1 MSGTTLYTGS
11 IYPITASRA
20 ITASY
25 ALNATGG
32 GSSLYTGSS
41 YPITASWALYV
52 VNGTSGTASLSL
64 TNITRSGNGS
74 GSVFNLNNNTFTGTN
89 SLVFLGGITLNNNID
104 YTLSSGIL
112 TFTTP
117 PLLNE
122 EIHAVKFSGGGANGS
137 NGTSGIVGIAN
148 AQTFTSNGVA
158 SQYALTQSVVRS
170 YDIIVAINGVVQNYS
185 SSYTVT
191 GSTLTLA
198 SAPPL
203 NSKIDVRFLGNAAGG
218 GGGGSSLHT
227 GSKYPI
233 TSSWATRVLTASY
246 ALNFGNSVTQ
256 SFNNLATWTFNHN
269 LGERTVVIQAYN
281 TSYNQIIPQSI
292 ILDTV
297 NSARLTFPVSASGYA
312 IATRG
317 GVRIFSSSYGY
328 YNLNT
333 GSTYPITSSWSR
345 RSLTASVALNL
356 LNSDSVSSSFTN
368 SPTWT
373 FNHNLGSKPVLIQTY
388 NNSFNQVLPQT
399 IVLSNLNTATITFP
413 VSSSGYAIATR
424 SGLRTIPAA
433 SNLATTGSNNFK
445 NSQTISNGYL
455 ILSYVSASL
464 NFANDTAAGTGG
476 VPRGGVYR
484 NGNILQ
490 IRII

>member
-1 MSGTTLYTGS
+1 M
-11 IYPITASRA
+11 
-20 ITASY
+20 
-25 ALNATGG
+25 
-32 GSSLYTGSS
+32 
-41 YPITASWALYV
+41 
-52 VNGTSGTASLSL
+52 VNGTSGTASLNL

-74 GSVFNLNNNTFTGTN
+74 GSVFNLNNSTFTGTN
-89 SLVFLGGITLNNNID
+89 SLVFLGGITLNNGID
-104 YTLSSGIL
+104 YTLSSGVL
-112 TFTTP
+112 TFTSP

-122 EIHAVKFSGGGANGS
+122 EIHVVKFTGGGANGTS
-137 NGTSGIVGIAN
+137 GTSGIVGIAN
-148 AQTFTSNGVA
+148 AQTFTSNGIA
-158 SQYALTQSVVRS
+158 TQYALTQSVVRS

-185 SSYTVT
+185 SSYTIT

-203 NSKIDVRFLGNAAGG
+203 NSKIDVRFLGSAAGG

-227 GSKYPI
+227 GSTYPI
-233 TSSWATRVLTASY
+233 TSSWANRVLTASY

-333 GSTYPITSSWSR
+333 GSLYPITSSWSR
-345 RSLTASVALNL
+345 KTLTASVALRL
-356 LNSDSVSSSFTN
+356 LNSDSVSSSFSSN
-368 SPTWT
+368 NIWT
-373 FNHNLGSKPVLIQTY
+373 FNHNLGAKPVLIQTFD
-388 NNSFNQVLPQT
+388 SGFNQIIPSAISL
-399 IVLSNLNTATITFP
+399 ISNNTTRITFP
-413 VSSSGYAIATR
+413 ISASGYAIATR
-424 SGLRTIPAA
+424 SGLRTIPSAA
-433 SNLATTGSNNFK
+433 NLATTGSNNFK
-445 NSQTISNGYL
+445 NTQTISNGFL
-455 ILSYVSASL
+455 ILSQVSSSL
-464 NFANDTAAGTGG
+464 NFANDASASLGG
-476 VPRGGVYR
+476 VPLGGIYR
-484 NGNILQ
+484 NGNTLS
-490 IRII
+490 IRLT